1 MERETARPGGLL
13 GALARYREAAG
24 RGADDLL
31 VAAPAIDMERAAA
44 SRRRE
49 DLVRRAVAQG
59 DFGRAQAERIHD
71 VAREEGLEP
80 AFAFELVRSR
90 VAVCDAPPDVPV
102 PPEGTSLAGVPE
114 WIAPSAVSEPLPTE
128 AVVRE
133 RRLRLSFRRLRG
145 HLERSGTAEEAI
157 LSFLA
162 EPDVGEC
169 GYLLD

>member
-1 MERETARPGGLL
+1 MEPDPARRGGLL

-24 RGADDLL
+24 HGGGELL
-31 VAAPAIDMERAAA
+31 LATSAAVEAAAA

-49 DLVRRAVAQG
+49 DLVRRAVAHG
-59 DFGRAQAERIHD
+59 DLGRAEAERIHD
-71 VAREEGLEP
+71 IAREEGLEP
-80 AFAFELVRSR
+80 GFAFELVRSR

-102 PPEGTSLAGVPE
+102 PPEGTSVEGVPE

-145 HLERSGTAEEAI
+145 HLERSGTAEEAM

-169 GYLLD
+169 GYLLE

>member
-1 MERETARPGGLL
+1 MERDTARPGGLL
-13 GALARYREAAG
+13 AALARYREAAG
-24 RGADDLL
+24 HGGDDLL
-31 VAAPAIDMERAAA
+31 LATSSAGEVSAA

-49 DLVRRAVAQG
+49 DVVRRAVAQG
-59 DFGRAQAERIHD
+59 DLGRADAERIHD
-71 VAREEGLEP
+71 IAREEGLEP

-90 VAVCDAPPDVPV
+90 VAVCDAPPDAPV
-102 PPEGTSLAGVPE
+102 PPEGTSLDGVPE